1 MNDFKNNQ
9 QSLISKLFNER
20 SNFILIGLTGRTGSG
35 CTSASLILEEKTP
48 LSLTNE
54 DLKYKDSYFYQGFD
68 RIRQKITADY
78 ISENYTPFIT
88 IKVSDLISAYILQL
102 PPDQMVEYL
111 HHISKSSS
119 KPELEKIIKN
129 RSFTK
134 NSIFKYAIFR
144 EINNNILDHSKE
156 LNLTARHLSKFF
168 SYMKSIKKFT
178 SDFKKDLISI
188 SSYLYVKL
196 YQDAG
201 NLIRKEGCIKN
212 FLNPKFHPTSVYSLP
227 ESINRCIK
235 TIRSINRESGSGSYI
250 AIDAIRNPYEAKFF
264 KDRYSAFYL
273 VSINATNEDRKAY
286 LQDMHKYTTEQ
297 FERLDKIESG
307 KFDGKK
313 EEKPSYFDFI
323 NQNIKKCSEIADIHI
338 FNPRSNIKNTNILRS
353 QLYWYIALMKKPGLC
368 TPTKI
373 ERNMQIAFSAKLN
386 SGCISRQVGAAVTDS
401 NQSIKSVGWND
412 VAEGQVSCGFRNYK
426 GLLTSFDNAI
436 YSNFELKNN
445 DIRNKAKEK
454 YEILN
459 KKLNGT
465 GKYLSYCFKELKNS
479 IDNNI
484 NQVHTRALHA
494 EENAFLQ
501 LAKYGN
507 SPIQGGN
514 LYTTASPCELC
525 AKKAYQLGIK
535 NIYYIDPYP
544 GISLEHIIE
553 TGTNSP
559 SLIQFRGALGRAY
572 HSLYEQIIPYK
583 DELDYVIE
591 N

>member
-1 MNDFKNNQ
+1 MNESFQSQ
-9 QSLISKLFNER
+9 QTIISKLFNER
-20 SNFILIGLTGRTGSG
+20 SNFILLGLTGRTGSG

-48 LSLTNE
+48 LNLSNE
-54 DLKYKDSYFYQGFD
+54 DLKYKDNYFYQGFD
-68 RIRQKITADY
+68 SIRQKITADY
-78 ISENYTPFIT
+78 ISKNYTPFIT

-102 PPDQMVEYL
+102 PKNEIAKYL
-111 HHISKSSS
+111 QHITKSTKSA
-119 KPELEKIIKN
+119 ELAKLIRN
-129 RSFTK
+129 GAFTN
-134 NSIFKYAIFR
+134 NSIVKHQIFK
-144 EINNNILDHSKE
+144 EINTSILNHSKE
-156 LNLTARHLSKFF
+156 LSLTPRHLSKFF

-178 SDFKKDLISI
+178 SDFKKDLNSI
-188 SSYLYVKL
+188 SSDLYVKL

-201 NLIRKEGCIKN
+201 NLIRKEGSIKN
-212 FLNPKFHPTSVYSLP
+212 YSNPQFHPASVYSLP

-235 TIRSINRESGSGSYI
+235 TIRSINGQAGSYI

-273 VSINATNEDRKAY
+273 VSINATNEDRKSY
-286 LQDMHKYTTEQ
+286 LQDMHKYTTDQ
-297 FERLDKIESG
+297 FERLDSIESG

-313 EEKPSYFDFI
+313 EDKPSYFDFI

-353 QLYWYIALMKKPGLC
+353 QLYWYISLIKKPGIC

-373 ERNMQIAFSAKLN
+373 ERNMQIAFAAKLN
-386 SGCISRQVGAAVTDS
+386 SGCISRQVGAVVTDS
-401 NQSIKSVGWND
+401 NQSVKSVGWND
-412 VAEGQVSCGFRNYK
+412 VAEGQVSCGFRNYH
-426 GLLTSFDNAI
+426 GLLTSFDNKI
-436 YSNFELKNN
+436 YSNYELKNN
-445 DIRNKAKEK
+445 EIRSKAAEK
-454 YEILN
+454 FEILN
-459 KKLNGT
+459 NKLNNS

-479 IDNNI
+479 IDDNK

-559 SLIQFRGALGRAY
+559 SLVQFRGALGRAY

>member
-1 MNDFKNNQ
+1 MNEIFENQ
-9 QSLISKLFNER
+9 PSVISKLFNER
-20 SNFILIGLTGRTGSG
+20 SNFILLGLTGRTGSG

-54 DLKYKDSYFYQGFD
+54 DLKYKEDYYYKGFD
-68 RIRQKITADY
+68 SIRQKITSDY
-78 ISENYTPFIT
+78 ISKNYTPFIT

-102 PPDQMVEYL
+102 SKNEMVQYL
-111 HHISKSSS
+111 MHISSSS
-119 KPELEKIIKN
+119 STTILDNLIEN
-129 RSFTK
+129 GAFAN
-134 NSIFKYAIFR
+134 NSIVKRKIFGDINEAILNHKN
-144 EINNNILDHSKE
+144 ELLLSK
-156 LNLTARHLSKFF
+156 RHLSKFF

-178 SDFKKDLISI
+178 SDFKKDLNSI
-188 SSYLYVKL
+188 SSDLYVKL

-201 NLIRKEGCIKN
+201 NLIRKEGLIKN
-212 FLNPKFHPTSVYSLP
+212 FSNPKFHPASVYSLP

-235 TIRSINRESGSGSYI
+235 TIRLINGESGSYI

-273 VSINATNEDRKAY
+273 VSINATNEDRKSY

-297 FERLDKIESG
+297 FDRLDKIESG
-307 KFDGKK
+307 KFDGENKD
-313 EEKPSYFDFI
+313 KPSYFEFI

-353 QLYWYIALMKKPGLC
+353 QLYWYVALIKKPGLC
-368 TPTKI
+368 TPTKM
-373 ERNMQIAFSAKLN
+373 ERNMQIAYSAKLN
-386 SGCISRQVGAAVTDS
+386 SGCISRQVGAVVTDS
-401 NQSIKSVGWND
+401 NQSIKSIGWND
-412 VAEGQVSCGFRNYK
+412 VAEGQVSCGFRNYQ
-426 GLLTSFDNAI
+426 GLLTSFDNKI
-436 YSNFELKNN
+436 YSNFELKS
-445 DIRNKAKEK
+445 DKIRNKAQDK
-454 YEILN
+454 YNILN
-459 KKLNGT
+459 DKLKNS

-479 IDNNI
+479 IDEDK

-507 SPIQGGN
+507 SAIQGGN
-514 LYTTASPCELC
+514 LFTTASPCELC

-535 NIYYIDPYP
+535 KIYYIDPYP

-559 SLIQFRGALGRAY
+559 TLIQFRGALGRAY
-572 HSLYEQIIPYK
+572 HNLYEQIIPYK
-583 DELDYVIE
+583 DELDYVFK

>member
-188 SSYLYVKL
+188 SSDLYVKL

-323 NQNIKKCSEIADIHI
+323 NQNIK
-338 FNPRSNIKNTNILRS
+338 
-353 QLYWYIALMKKPGLC
+353 
-368 TPTKI
+368 
-373 ERNMQIAFSAKLN
+373 
-386 SGCISRQVGAAVTDS
+386 
-401 NQSIKSVGWND
+401 
-412 VAEGQVSCGFRNYK
+412 
-426 GLLTSFDNAI
+426 NAQ
-436 YSNFELKNN
+436 K
-445 DIRNKAKEK
+445 
-454 YEILN
+454 
-459 KKLNGT
+459 
-465 GKYLSYCFKELKNS
+465 
-479 IDNNI
+479 
-484 NQVHTRALHA
+484 
-494 EENAFLQ
+494 
-501 LAKYGN
+501 
-507 SPIQGGN
+507 
-514 LYTTASPCELC
+514 
-525 AKKAYQLGIK
+525 
-535 NIYYIDPYP
+535 
-544 GISLEHIIE
+544 
-553 TGTNSP
+553 
-559 SLIQFRGALGRAY
+559 
-572 HSLYEQIIPYK
+572 
-583 DELDYVIE
+583 
-591 N
+591 